1 MIEYIN
7 KWLRDISSVQNSF
20 YESLIFGCA
29 SLCCC
34 VAFSPVASSGGYSLV
49 HRLLIE
55 VASSV
60 VEHRLSGA

>member
-20 YESLIFGCA
+20 YESLIFGCV

-34 VAFSPVASSGGYSLV
+34 VGFSLVASSGGCSLV

-60 VEHRLSGA
+60 VEHRL